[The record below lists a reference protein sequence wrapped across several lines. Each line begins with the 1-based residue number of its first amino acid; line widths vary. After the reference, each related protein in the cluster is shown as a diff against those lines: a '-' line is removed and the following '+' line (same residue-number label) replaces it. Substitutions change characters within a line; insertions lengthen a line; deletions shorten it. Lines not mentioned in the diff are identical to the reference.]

1 MADQEQE
8 LERVSSELE
17 DLRGNMGQ
25 VMEILQVIKAKL
37 DTQTTVV
44 SEINGPTIEPQP
56 ARTVPTTWPV
66 YGLPPGFTPPT
77 EGAPGFF
84 EDQQHA
90 PDFSDEDDERHEDI
104 RGMKE
109 NFQIL
114 EKRLRAMEG
123 DQVFGAAAKEM
134 CLVSVQ
140 YVQQPYVAAVTPNFN
155 QSQAPVYQPI
165 QQAPVYQQAP
175 MPPAYQQSRE
185 QAPRPQ
191 NLPNQNRVQRGR
203 LSFSSIPMT
212 YTELY
217 PSLLQKRLV
226 TPRPLG
232 PPPNPLP
239 PWYNQD
245 AHCLFHEGA
254 PGHDLEGCYALKH
267 IVRELVKKK
276 ILSFRDVGPNVKTVR
291 FQTDISTEAAKK
303 PEGNEAFLAYQ
314 AGRQGA
320 FGSNNV
326 QPPNAMQLPQQSRK
340 STDSA
345 QLHGSN
351 QDAQLRGQNSEQQ
364 QMLNPSIPCGSK
376 QVSER
381 KHTGKKKQKVLENP
395 STSSSRFQCSPNDTM
410 VLLKLVSFTR
420 KPPHL
425 HLLRL
430 HSGFEWQCQH
440 HKGEY
445 LQKRIDQSH
454 CVIFF
459 LRFDGRQQQEVGMK
473 KNM

>member
-1 MADQEQE
+1 MQNSPHN
-8 LERVSSELE
+8 SSGGFSNQHISTHQN
-17 DLRGNMGQ
+17 RASSSVG
-25 VMEILQVIKAKL
+25 
-37 DTQTTVV
+37 
-44 SEINGPTIEPQP
+44 
-56 ARTVPTTWPV
+56 
-66 YGLPPGFTPPT
+66 GLPLYSRIATLNVNLSAMSIGLTP
-77 EGAPGFF
+77 
-84 EDQQHA
+84 
-90 PDFSDEDDERHEDI
+90 
-104 RGMKE
+104 
-109 NFQIL
+109 
-114 EKRLRAMEG
+114 
-123 DQVFGAAAKEM
+123 
-134 CLVSVQ
+134 
-140 YVQQPYVAAVTPNFN
+140 
-155 QSQAPVYQPI
+155 
-165 QQAPVYQQAP
+165 
-175 MPPAYQQSRE
+175 
-185 QAPRPQ
+185 
-191 NLPNQNRVQRGR
+191 
-203 LSFSSIPMT
+203 
-212 YTELY
+212 
-217 PSLLQKRLV
+217 
-226 TPRPLG
+226 
-232 PPPNPLP
+232 
-239 PWYNQD
+239 
-245 AHCLFHEGA
+245 
-254 PGHDLEGCYALKH
+254 
-267 IVRELVKKK
+267 
-276 ILSFRDVGPNVKTVR
+276 VR